1 MSVFDKEQQQAMEE
15 AERENEAY
23 QERMEVTW
31 AEEEAARVVLRPAM
45 GYPPLPPYIFADERS
60 QRRTELLGDCSSGM
74 DDYAAWQ
81 DEAVGTEQ
89 RFR

>member
-1 MSVFDKEQQQAMEE
+1 MSIFDKEQQQAIEE
-15 AERENEAY
+15 AEAIEEARIEREA
-23 QERMEVTW
+23 VVW
-31 AEEEAARVVLRPAM
+31 AEEEAARAVLRPAM

-60 QRRTELLGDCSSGM
+60 QRRTELLRDGSSGM

-81 DEAVGTEQ
+81 DEAVGAEQ